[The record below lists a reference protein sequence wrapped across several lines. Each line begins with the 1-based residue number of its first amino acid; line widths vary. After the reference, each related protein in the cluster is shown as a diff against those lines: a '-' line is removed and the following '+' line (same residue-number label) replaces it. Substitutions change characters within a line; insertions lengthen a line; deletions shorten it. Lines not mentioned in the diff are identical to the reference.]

1 VRVHIGGFPA
11 SILALV
17 SGDGYCAR
25 CIGSLAATDFEPAC
39 KDEFGMVNFELLQPL
54 PDEGT
59 VYYGYESE
67 FANSG
72 IFIDCPSEPLTMLD
86 PPDGG
91 GGGTV

>member
-1 VRVHIGGFPA
+1 
-11 SILALV
+11 
-17 SGDGYCAR
+17 
-25 CIGSLAATDFEPAC
+25 
-39 KDEFGMVNFELLQPL
+39 MVNFELLQPL

-86 PPDGG
+86 PPYGG